1 VLEGSTTM
9 LIGYWILAGALA
21 LSNLFAA
28 GLKFARTKE
37 QLASGGQAWVEDFSP
52 GAIKG
57 IGVAELLGAIGLIL
71 PPLTHIAP
79 VLGPIAAIGVAVLQ
93 VGAGITH
100 VRRGEYRMLSANV
113 PLVVLAVVVA
123 VLGFMLFV

>member
-1 VLEGSTTM
+1 M

-37 QLASGGQAWVEDFSP
+37 QLHSSGQAWVEDFSP
-52 GAIKG
+52 GAIRW

-79 VLGPIAAIGVAVLQ
+79 ILAPIAAIGLAVLQ
-93 VGAGITH
+93 IGAAITH
-100 VRRGEYRMLSANV
+100 VRRHEYRMLSANI
-113 PLVVLAVVVA
+113 PLVILAVVVA
-123 VLGFMLFV
+123 VLGFMLW

>member
-1 VLEGSTTM
+1 M

-37 QLASGGQAWVEDFSP
+37 QLHSSGQAWVEDFSP

-57 IGVAELLGAIGLIL
+57 IGAAELLGAIGLIL

-79 VLGPIAAIGVAVLQ
+79 VLGPIAAIGLAVLQ
-93 VGAGITH
+93 IGAGITH
-100 VRRGEYRMLSANV
+100 VRRGEVRVLAANV
-113 PLVVLAVVVA
+113 PLVILAVVVA
-123 VLGFMLFV
+123 VIGFMLW

>member
-1 VLEGSTTM
+1 M

-28 GLKFARTKE
+28 GLKFTRTKE
-37 QLASGGQAWVEDFSP
+37 QLHSAGQAWVEDFSP

-79 VLGPIAAIGVAVLQ
+79 ILGPIAAVGLAVLQ
-93 VGAGITH
+93 IGAGITH
-100 VRRGEYRMLSANV
+100 VRRGEVRVLAANV
-113 PLVVLAVVVA
+113 PLVILAVVVA
-123 VLGFMLFV
+123 VLGFQLF

>member
-1 VLEGSTTM
+1 M
-9 LIGYWILAGALA
+9 LIGFWILAGALA

-28 GLKFARTKE
+28 GLKFLRTKE
-37 QLASGGQAWVEDFSP
+37 QLAASGQAWVEDFSP
-52 GAIKG
+52 NAIKG

-79 VLGPIAAIGVAVLQ
+79 ILAPIAAIGVAVLQ

-100 VRRGEYRMLSANV
+100 VRRKEYRMLSANG
-113 PLVVLAVVVA
+113 PLVILAVVVA
-123 VLGFMLFV
+123 VIGFQLW

>member
-1 VLEGSTTM
+1 M
-9 LIGYWILAGALA
+9 LLGFWILAGALA

-37 QLASGGQAWVEDFSP
+37 QLQAGGQAWVEDFSP
-52 GAIKG
+52 RSIKL
-57 IGVAELLGAIGLIL
+57 IGLAELLGAIGLIL

-79 VLGPIAAIGVAVLQ
+79 VLAPIAAIGLAILQ

-100 VRRGEYRMLSANV
+100 VRRHEYRMLSANV
-113 PLVVLAVVVA
+113 PLVILAVVVA
-123 VLGFMLFV
+123 VLGFILF

>member
-1 VLEGSTTM
+1 M

-28 GLKFARTKE
+28 GMKFARTKE
-37 QLASGGQAWVEDFSP
+37 QLHSSGQAWVEDFSP
-52 GAIKG
+52 ATIKG

-79 VLGPIAAIGVAVLQ
+79 VLAPIAALGLAVLQ

-100 VRRGEYRMLSANV
+100 VRRREIRMLAANV
-113 PLVVLAVVVA
+113 PLVILAVVVA
-123 VLGFMLFV
+123 VIGFMLWR

>member
-1 VLEGSTTM
+1 M

-28 GLKFARTKE
+28 GLKLTRTKE
-37 QLASGGQAWVEDFSP
+37 QLATMGQGWVEDFSP

-57 IGVAELLGAIGLIL
+57 IGIAELLGAIGLIL

-79 VLGPIAAIGVAVLQ
+79 ILAPIAAIGVAVLQ
-93 VGAGITH
+93 ILAGITH
-100 VRRGEYRMLSANV
+100 VRRHEYRVLSANV
-113 PLVVLAVVVA
+113 PLAILAVVVA
-123 VLGFMLFV
+123 VLGFILF